1 MTYGLETCHTEIM
14 ELSDRFLDAFAYAS
28 DLHATQMRKGK
39 DVPYISHLMG
49 VAAIVLEQ
57 GGSENQAIAALL
69 HDAVEDQDVTVE
81 EIRERFGDEVAKIV
95 EGCTNEE
102 SESGSKW
109 RGGKERYI
117 AHLREA
123 DPSVWLVAAADKLYN
138 ARNVLEDY
146 RKVGESLWDR
156 FNGGKDGTLWYYRTL
171 AQTFRDIDPSPLTDE
186 LGRVVSELE
195 KLVREADSG
204 K

>member
-1 MTYGLETCHTEIM
+1 MNS
-14 ELSDRFLDAFAYAS
+14 ELWQQAFTYAS
-28 DLHATQMRKGK
+28 DLHATQTRKGK

-57 GGSENQAIAALL
+57 GGTENQAIGALL
-69 HDAVEDQDVTVE
+69 HDAVEDQEVTVE
-81 EIRERFGDEVAKIV
+81 EIRERFGDEVAVIV

-102 SESGSKW
+102 SESGPKW
-109 RGGKERYI
+109 QGGKERYI

-123 DPSVWLVAAADKLYN
+123 GPSVWLVAAADKLYN

-146 RKVGESLWDR
+146 RKVGEDLWDR
-156 FNGGKDGTLWYYRTL
+156 FTGGKDGTLWYYRTL
-171 AQTFRDIDPSPLTDE
+171 AKTFREIYPSPLTDE

-195 KLVREADSG
+195 KLVPSR
-204 K
+204 

>member
-1 MTYGLETCHTEIM
+1 MNSKRLQQ
-14 ELSDRFLDAFAYAS
+14 AFTYAS
-28 DLHATQMRKGK
+28 DLHATQTRKGK

-57 GGSENQAIAALL
+57 GGTENQAIGALL

-81 EIRERFGDEVAKIV
+81 EIRRRFGDEVAQIV
-95 EGCTNEE
+95 EGCTNAETSPESWREVKEE
-102 SESGSKW
+102 
-109 RGGKERYI
+109 YI
-117 AHLREA
+117 AHLSEA
-123 DPSVWLVAAADKLYN
+123 GPSVLLVAAADKLYN

-146 RKVGESLWDR
+146 RIKGESLWKR
-156 FNGGKDGTLWYYRTL
+156 FTTGKRDDTLWYYRTL
-171 AQTFRDIDPSPLTDE
+171 AKTFREIYPSPFTDE

>member
-1 MTYGLETCHTEIM
+1 MNS
-14 ELSDRFLDAFAYAS
+14 ELWQQAFTYAS
-28 DLHATQMRKGK
+28 DLHATQTRNGK

-57 GGSENQAIAALL
+57 GGTENQAIGALV

-81 EIRERFGDEVAKIV
+81 EIRERFNDEVAQIV
-95 EGCTNEE
+95 EGCTDAEGE
-102 SESGSKW
+102 PKPEW
-109 RGGKERYI
+109 RERKEKYI

-123 DPSVWLVAAADKLYN
+123 GPSVRLVAAADKLYN
-138 ARNVLEDY
+138 ARNILEDY
-146 RKVGESLWDR
+146 RNVGESLWDR
-156 FNGGKDGTLWYYRTL
+156 FTGERDGTLWYYRTL
-171 AQTFRDIDPSPLTDE
+171 AKTFREIYPSPLTDE

>member
-1 MTYGLETCHTEIM
+1 M
-14 ELSDRFLDAFAYAS
+14 ELSNHFPDAFTYAS
-28 DLHATQMRKGK
+28 NLHAKQKRKGK

-49 VAAIVLEQ
+49 VAAIVPEQ
-57 GGSENQAIAALL
+57 GGTENQAIGALL
-69 HDAVEDQDVTVE
+69 HDAVEEQDVTVE
-81 EIRERFGDEVAKIV
+81 EIRERFGDEVAEIV

-102 SESGSKW
+102 SESGPKW

-123 DPSVWLVAAADKLYN
+123 GPAVWLVAAADKLYN
-138 ARNVLEDY
+138 ARNILEDY

-156 FNGGKDGTLWYYRTL
+156 FTGKKDGTLWYYRTL
-171 AQTFRDIDPSPLTDE
+171 ATTFREIAPSPLTDE

>member
-1 MTYGLETCHTEIM
+1 MRSKRLQK
-14 ELSDRFLDAFAYAS
+14 AFTYAS
-28 DLHATQMRKGK
+28 NLHADQKRKGK

-57 GGSENQAIAALL
+57 GGTENQAIAALL
-69 HDAVEDQDVTVE
+69 HDAVKDQDVTVE
-81 EIRERFGDEVAKIV
+81 DIRQRFNDEVALIV

-102 SESGSKW
+102 SESGPKW

-123 DPSVWLVAAADKLYN
+123 GPPVWLVAAADKLYN

-146 RKVGESLWDR
+146 RKVGESLWER
-156 FNGGKDGTLWYYRTL
+156 FYGGKDGTLWFYRTL

-195 KLVREADSG
+195 RLVREADSG